1 MLYLV
6 FDDLNSA
13 NEALKVIY
21 KNMILGVPSPDLMN
35 VDTGSVVQKDEVSP
49 EQAVEVDE
57 QDRHYPVFGKNAATQ
72 QLDTQSGYTT
82 AWAVPQQ
89 RVTDSKSVFPKP
101 SDALMIGVTG
111 FVEEE
116 YSPDWFA
123 SSEAPA

>member
-1 MLYLV
+1 MMYLV
-6 FDDLNSA
+6 FDTL
-13 NEALKVIY
+13 EAAKTALETIY
-21 KNMILGVPSPDLMN
+21 KNMILGVSSPDLMN
-35 VDTGSVVQKDEVSP
+35 VDNGQVVDKDTLSP
-49 EQAVEVDE
+49 EQAIEVNA
-57 QDRHYPVFGKNAATQ
+57 QDRNFPIFGVNAATQ

-101 SDALMIGVTG
+101 SDAFMIGVAG

-123 SSEAPA
+123 SEEIA

>member
-49 EQAVEVDE
+49 EQVIEVDE
-57 QDRHYPVFGKNAATQ
+57 QDRHYPVFGVNAATQ

-82 AWAVPQQ
+82 AWAAPQQ

-101 SDALMIGVTG
+101 SDSLMIGVTG

-116 YSPDWFA
+116 YNPDWFA
-123 SSEAPA
+123 SEEIA